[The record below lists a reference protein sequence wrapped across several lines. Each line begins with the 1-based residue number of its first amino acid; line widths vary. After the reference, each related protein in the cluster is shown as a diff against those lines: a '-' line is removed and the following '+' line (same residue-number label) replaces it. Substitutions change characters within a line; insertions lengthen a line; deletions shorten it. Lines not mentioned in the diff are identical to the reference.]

1 MTSAQIDA
9 LIVGAGFSGLTC
21 ALHLARAGKRVIC
34 LEARPR
40 LGGRAFTHTFNDS
53 TGLKNTER
61 TVKEGD
67 LGRLYSVDF
76 GCSYIHGY
84 NEGNPVK
91 DLVKKYS
98 IPAHIPKPT
107 SLQIIDPEGNVLDA
121 DLSEKIQAN
130 LKAAQKSAKEKG
142 KGLRAIT
149 NQSSN
154 LADHHHL
161 GQKSLS
167 SILLEDSGSPLF
179 KDLKDDHE
187 RALAIGFA
195 RSMHIPLGTEI
206 ENVSLEYFDSQ
217 EAFAGTDAM
226 PEGGFSK
233 LIQCLA
239 DDFTSLGGQIYTG
252 REVKKIIRSDSAPSF
267 VQIVTNPGTQNDKE
281 ETYNAKTA
289 IVTLPLAVL
298 KSSCKSLFEPALE
311 QERQNVINRIN
322 VGNLNKVLLHYEHTW
337 WPKDVG
343 TFFILPSIP
352 DSESAKANTNLAEIV
367 RSTTLI
373 VSSLCAP
380 NGYPTDM
387 TSSSL
392 LIMIGGAQGKKLEE
406 FDRLDVANAFH
417 DLLYDRIVSREHQ
430 SGKEKNTIRHAFY
443 SRWHRQPFTG
453 GATTTPIVC
462 GSSPNDLF
470 AISLPAW
477 DGSLHFA
484 GEHCD
489 VNNRGSIAGAV
500 VSAQRTSE
508 NVLQFLDGPKL

>member
-1 MTSAQIDA
+1 MTTAQVDA

-21 ALHLARAGKRVIC
+21 ALNLARAGKRVIC
-34 LEARPR
+34 VEARPR
-40 LGGRAFTHTFNDS
+40 LGGRAFTHTFNES
-53 TGLKNTER
+53 TGLTNTER
-61 TVKEGD
+61 TVKEGET
-67 LGRLYSVDF
+67 GKTYSVDF

-91 DLVKKYS
+91 DLVKKYN
-98 IPAHIPKPT
+98 IRAHIPKPT
-107 SLQIIDPEGNVLDA
+107 PVQIIGPDGKVLSS

-130 LKAAQKSAKEKG
+130 LAAAQKDAKEKG
-142 KGLRAIT
+142 KALRHAT

-154 LADHHHL
+154 LADHNQL
-161 GQKSLS
+161 GQKTLS
-167 SILLEDSGSPLF
+167 SVLLEDSNSPLYNG
-179 KDLKDDHE
+179 LKDEHE
-187 RALAIGFA
+187 RALATGLA

-206 ENVSLEYFDSQ
+206 ENISLEYFESQ
-217 EAFAGTDAM
+217 AAFAGTDAM

-239 DDFTSLGGQIYTG
+239 DDFTNLGGKIHTNE
-252 REVKKIIRSDSAPSF
+252 EVKKITQSGSASPS
-267 VQIVTNPGTQNDKE
+267 VQIVTRLAAQDGRE
-281 ETYNAKTA
+281 ETYSARTA

-298 KSSCKSLFEPALE
+298 KSKKDALFEPALE
-311 QERQNVINRIN
+311 QERQEAIERVN
-322 VGNLNKVLLHYEHTW
+322 VGNLNKVLLHYTQPW

-343 TFFILPSIP
+343 TFFILPSTKT
-352 DSESAKANTNLAEIV
+352 DTSSTNLADIV

-392 LIMIGGAQGKKLEE
+392 LIMIGGAQGKKLEQ
-406 FDRLDVANAFH
+406 FDRLDVANALH
-417 DLLYDRIVSREHQ
+417 DLLYERIIAKEHQ
-430 SGKEKNTIRHAFY
+430 SNKEKDALRHAFY

-470 AISLPAW
+470 TISRPAW
-477 DGSLHFA
+477 DGSLYFS
-484 GEHCD
+484 GEHCE

-500 VSAQRTSE
+500 VSAQKTSE
-508 NVLQFLDGPKL
+508 NVLQFLNAPKL

>member
-1 MTSAQIDA
+1 MTTAQVDA

-21 ALHLARAGKRVIC
+21 ALNLARAGKRVIC
-34 LEARPR
+34 VEARPR

-53 TGLKNTER
+53 TGLTNTER
-61 TVKEGD
+61 TIKEGES
-67 LGRLYSVDF
+67 GRTYSVDF

-91 DLVKKYS
+91 DLVKKYN
-98 IPAHIPKPT
+98 IRAHIPKPT
-107 SLQIIDPEGNVLDA
+107 AVQIIGPDGNALGS

-130 LKAAQKSAKEKG
+130 LAAAQKDARDKG
-142 KGLRAIT
+142 KALRTAT

-154 LADHHHL
+154 LADHNQI
-161 GQKSLS
+161 GQKTLS
-167 SILLEDSGSPLF
+167 SVLLEDSSSPLY
-179 KDLKDDHE
+179 KDLKDEHE
-187 RALAIGFA
+187 RALAKGFA

-206 ENVSLEYFDSQ
+206 ENISLEYFDSQ

-239 DDFTSLGGQIYTG
+239 DDFTSLGGKIHTNE
-252 REVKKIIRSDSAPSF
+252 EVKKITRSGSASSL
-267 VQIVTNPGTQNDKE
+267 QIVTQLAAQEGRE
-281 ETYNAKTA
+281 ETYQARTA

-298 KSSCKSLFEPALE
+298 KSKQKALFEPSLE
-311 QERQNVINRIN
+311 QERQEVIDRIS
-322 VGNLNKVLLHYEHTW
+322 VGNLNKVLLHYAQSW
-337 WPKDVG
+337 WPRNVG
-343 TFFILPSIP
+343 TFFILPSKP
-352 DSESAKANTNLAEIV
+352 ATDSVDSSTNLADIV

-373 VSSLCAP
+373 VSSLSAP
-380 NGYPTDM
+380 NGYPADM

-392 LIMIGGAQGKKLEE
+392 LIMIGGAHGKKLEQ
-406 FDRLDVANAFH
+406 FDRLDVANALH
-417 DLLYDRIVSREHQ
+417 DLLYERFIAKEHQ
-430 SGKEKNTIRHAFY
+430 SNKEKDSLRHAFY

-470 AISLPAW
+470 TISRPAW
-477 DGSLHFA
+477 DGSLHFS
-484 GEHCD
+484 GEHCE

-500 VSAQRTSE
+500 VSAQKTSE
-508 NVLQFLDGPKL
+508 NVLRFLNAPKL